1 MKSPRFYKVLS
12 AWLAFA
18 LTVIW
23 LLILVAVHGLLILE
37 SIFYYIV
44 VIGTLGIILLIN
56 PSLREEH
63 DQAMADFVHY
73 GYGLLGSGVA
83 LAIMIF
89 ALIRV
94 LKGKCGLWTQGL
106 LVLGAALQLIV
117 FEWFSLLTAM
127 FYVLAAFLPE
137 QKTAALEK
145 RADESVQ

>member
-18 LTVIW
+18 LASIW

-117 FEWFSLLTAM
+117 FEWFSLLTAI

>member
-1 MKSPRFYKVLS
+1 MKNPRFYKVLS

-18 LTVIW
+18 LAAIW
-23 LLILVAVHGLLILE
+23 LLMLVAVHGLLILE

-44 VIGTLGIILLIN
+44 VIGTLGIILLIY

-63 DQAMADFVHY
+63 DQAMVDFFHY
-73 GYGLLGSGVA
+73 GYGLLGSSVA

-94 LKGKCGLWTQGL
+94 LKGKCGSWTQGL
-106 LVLGAALQLIV
+106 LVFGAALQLVV
-117 FEWFSLLTAM
+117 FEWFSLLTAV

-145 RADESVQ
+145 QADESVQ

>member
-1 MKSPRFYKVLS
+1 MKNPRFYKVLS

-18 LTVIW
+18 LASIW
-23 LLILVAVHGLLILE
+23 LLMLVAVHGLLILE

-44 VIGTLGIILLIN
+44 VICTLGIILLIY
-56 PSLREEH
+56 PSMREGH

-89 ALIRV
+89 ALIRI
-94 LKGKCGLWTQGL
+94 LKGKCGSWTQGL
-106 LVLGAALQLIV
+106 LVFGAALQLIV
-117 FEWFSLLTAM
+117 FEWFSLLTAV

-145 RADESVQ
+145 RSDESVQ